1 MTYKVLITC
10 PPMLEQINTFNNK
23 FKELGF
29 EITAPRVVQ
38 ALSVEE
44 LVEIVPKH
52 DGWIIGDDPAN
63 AEVFEAG
70 KKGRLTAAVKWGI
83 GIDNVNFNVCRAL
96 DIPITNT
103 PNMFGSEV
111 ADLAMCYL
119 LGLARD
125 AFYIDREIRKG
136 NWPKPSGVSLAGK
149 TLGII
154 GLGDIGTNIAKRAQA
169 YGLKIIG
176 WDPYVDSHP
185 SFVQVN
191 DNFPENVEICDFL
204 IFACALTKDNKY
216 MFNDNVLKKI
226 KTNCRIINVS
236 RGPLIDESSL
246 LKGLSQ
252 GIIASAA
259 LDVFEIEPL
268 EKSHKILN
276 FPRCIVGSHNGSN
289 TIDAV
294 NRASYKAIEIL
305 YKMLKGDWNE

>member
-1 MTYKVLITC
+1 MLGMLPTFVSFAEEAGLELIKKDVKQT
-10 PPMLEQINTFNNK
+10 LSE
-23 FKELGF
+23 E
-29 EITAPRVVQ
+29 EI
-38 ALSVEE
+38 S
-44 LVEIVPKH
+44 EIIPDF
-52 DGWIIGDDPAN
+52 DGWIIGDDPATRR
-63 AEVFEAG
+63 VL
-70 KKGRLTAAVKWGI
+70 KKGSEGRLKAAVKWGI
-83 GIDNVNFNVCRAL
+83 GVDNVNFDVCRAL

-125 AFYIDREIRKG
+125 AFFIDREIRKG

-154 GLGDIGTNIAKRAQA
+154 GLGDIGMNIAKRAQV

-176 WDPYVDSHP
+176 WDPYANSYP

-191 DNFPENVEICDFL
+191 DDFPENVEICDFL

-259 LDVFEIEPL
+259 LDVFETEPL

-276 FPRCIVGSHNGSN
+276 FPTFSRSRCAYS
-289 TIDAV
+289 
-294 NRASYKAIEIL
+294 
-305 YKMLKGDWNE
+305 